1 MRIMI
6 VEDDAQ
12 VSDFLKS
19 AVEARGHED
28 IDLAWSG
35 EDAVAKSVNQNSNLI
50 TLDIKMPGV
59 SGLDIISLLRNLNPH
74 AIIAIISG
82 HIPEELSSD
91 VTASVDVI
99 MGKPIEVDRLHQL
112 LDRSQLISS
121 TLMEINDMGDVALE
135 QPR

>member
-35 EDAVAKSVNQNSNLI
+35 EDAVAKSVNQNYNLI